1 MLTSFKNLHNAK
13 FKHKFVIC
21 DAREMSQNVGKV
33 FLFIDD
39 NSKTIFLT
47 RLSYISRKISLCSEE
62 THPTIREVEAVGAK
76 PI

>member
-1 MLTSFKNLHNAK
+1 
-13 FKHKFVIC
+13 
-21 DAREMSQNVGKV
+21 MSQNVGKV

-47 RLSYISRKISLCSEE
+47 RLSYISRKISLWSEE
-62 THPTIREVEAVGAK
+62 THPTIREVEAVEAK

>member
-1 MLTSFKNLHNAK
+1 
-13 FKHKFVIC
+13 
-21 DAREMSQNVGKV
+21 MSQNLGMV

-39 NSKTIFLT
+39 NSKKTFFLT
-47 RLSYISRKISLCSEE
+47 RLSCISHKISLCSEE

>member
-1 MLTSFKNLHNAK
+1 
-13 FKHKFVIC
+13 
-21 DAREMSQNVGKV
+21 MSQNVGKV

-39 NSKTIFLT
+39 NSKTILFLT

-62 THPTIREVEAVGAK
+62 THPTIHEVEAVEAK

>member
-1 MLTSFKNLHNAK
+1 
-13 FKHKFVIC
+13 
-21 DAREMSQNVGKV
+21 MSQNVGKV
-33 FLFIDD
+33 FLFIND

-76 PI
+76 PIWI